1 MRPAGAALAKP
12 GDALPGAALRVL
24 RACGLP
30 APSQSPE
37 HRPIGGNI
45 SAWGGPDAVRR
56 DFLAEPDGPSWRLD
70 RRVFEAD
77 LIAAARAAG
86 VEARADALQDA
97 RREGEVWRLR
107 WREGGGGTAR
117 WLIDATGR
125 SAAVARKF
133 GARRHFDEP
142 LVAIVGHGRPHPRF
156 AIEQSLVETT
166 PDGWWYAALL
176 PDRRPVFMLHTRP
189 GSRVSPD
196 LWRAR
201 LAATRHIAQ
210 AFPYVRFE
218 DRLRGYDARGGWL
231 APVHGDGWIACGDAA
246 LSFDPSAAQ
255 GLFSALYLGMAAADA
270 THAALGRA
278 PATGRPCPPTP
289 RNAWTYGRSTGG
301 ACKPTTPRSA
311 AGRRRI
317 SGGREHEIANRRPT
331 RTMPRSQRRPGA
343 KPLACKPLQSADIRR
358 RRRFLRA

>member
-1 MRPAGAALAKP
+1 MRPAGGAPAKP

-24 RACGLP
+24 RACDLP
-30 APSQSPE
+30 APSQSTA

-45 SAWGGPDAVRR
+45 SAWGGPAAVRR
-56 DFLAEPDGPSWRLD
+56 DFFAEPDGPSWRLD

-77 LIAAARAAG
+77 LIAAAREAG
-86 VEARADALQDA
+86 VDARAHALQDA

-107 WREGGGGTAR
+107 WREGGSGTAR

-125 SAAVARKF
+125 SAAFARKL

-142 LVAIVGHGRPHPRF
+142 LVAIVGHGLPDPGF
-156 AIEQSLVETT
+156 AIERSLVETT

-189 GSRVSPD
+189 GWRVAPD

-201 LAATRHIAQ
+201 LAATRHIAP
-210 AFPYVRFE
+210 AFPNMRVE
-218 DRLRGYDARGGWL
+218 GPLRGYDARGGWL

-246 LSFDPSAAQ
+246 LSFDPCAAQ

-270 THAALGRA
+270 TLAALRGERAAAAAYAAQCVDIRAIYRRRVQAHYAEERRWPEADFWRTGGWDSRLAANADHAAILA
-278 PATGRPCPPTP
+278 P
-289 RNAWTYGRSTGG
+289 GRS
-301 ACKPTTPRSA
+301 
-311 AGRRRI
+311 
-317 SGGREHEIANRRPT
+317 
-331 RTMPRSQRRPGA
+331 RTIG
-343 KPLACKPLQSADIRR
+343 L
-358 RRRFLRA
+358 

>member
-270 THAALGRA
+270 THAALRGDRAAVSAYAAQCMDVRTIYRRRVQAHYAEERRWPEADFWRTGARDRQPAANTDDAAIPA
-278 PATGRPCPPTP
+278 PA
-289 RNAWTYGRSTGG
+289 
-301 ACKPTTPRSA
+301 
-311 AGRRRI
+311 
-317 SGGREHEIANRRPT
+317 
-331 RTMPRSQRRPGA
+331 RSQTIS
-343 KPLACKPLQSADIRR
+343 L
-358 RRRFLRA
+358 